1 MIKALSFLM
10 IGLKENRSAI
20 ILPIVLLLP
29 IFSVRYFTNNDG
41 SGHLYIAYVMRQLL
55 AGNDLFTRYFEFNSI
70 ALPNST
76 GHWMIAGLLGVAS
89 PEIVTKLMLAIT
101 FLAFFSSA
109 LYLRYQIRGGQCKT
123 LATMFAALLALNWFW
138 FQGGYNQTLGS
149 AGFAF
154 GLALV
159 YRWRAAFTFRRVA
172 ALSFITLLVYFS
184 HLVSF
189 VLLAGGV
196 LLLSA
201 WQERNAAKRALPA
214 AAVAILPTIPL
225 FLVHILN
232 GSQKGEPFVPHW
244 RGIEGWFDL
253 AGWFRYLVAADPFA
267 LASRKSLP
275 FTDSQ
280 SALFVI
286 LAPFAVI
293 LAAATL
299 LAVGTAVSFWRS
311 DSSERRKMFPLL
323 ILALGLFA
331 AAAFGPGDFGI
342 ANGSVLRER
351 FLIAGLTLFLA
362 VFDAGSVSL
371 LRKTAGAA
379 LALGILMQ
387 FCYLIEYAVY
397 SDRQTREFVAVRQA
411 IEPGN
416 SIASIIVSP
425 RAGKFRCLPAT
436 QISSF
441 LGVNRNVIVW
451 DNYELGHYLFPVIVR
466 DAVDKDFAFRL
477 SSSAVFGPED
487 RFKTYDENFAIMT
500 GVIRNEHER
509 IDRFV
514 FFGKDERIESL
525 LGDYYSVSAVS
536 PTGAV
541 RIFAR
546 KTF

>member
-1 MIKALSFLM
+1 MTRVQAYLM
-10 IGLKENRSAI
+10 NGLKERRFAI

-29 IFSVRYFTNNDG
+29 VFSVRYFTNNDG

-55 AGNDLFTRYFEFNSI
+55 AGNDLFSRYFELNSI

-76 GHWMIAGLLGVAS
+76 GHWIIAGLLGVAS

-101 FLAFFSSA
+101 FLAIFSSA
-109 LYLRYQIRGGQCKT
+109 LYLRYQIRVGQCKT
-123 LATMFAALLALNWFW
+123 LATIFAALLSLNWFW

-154 GLALV
+154 GLALAF
-159 YRWRAAFTFRRVA
+159 RWRAAFTFRRVVT
-172 ALSFITLLVYFS
+172 LSFITLFVYFS

-201 WQERNAAKRALPA
+201 WQERDAAKKAVPA
-214 AAVAILPTIPL
+214 AAIAIFPAIPL
-225 FLVHILN
+225 FLVHIFN
-232 GSQKGEPFVPHW
+232 GSRKGEPFVPHW
-244 RGIEGWFDL
+244 RGLESWFDL

-293 LAAATL
+293 LFAATL

-311 DSSERRKMFPLL
+311 DSAERKKLFPLL
-323 ILALGLFA
+323 VLALGLFA
-331 AAAFGPGDFGI
+331 AAAVGPGDFGI

-351 FLIAGLTLFLA
+351 FLIAGLTLLLA
-362 VFDAGSVSL
+362 VFDAGGVSL
-371 LRKTAGAA
+371 IRKTAGAA
-379 LALGILMQ
+379 LTFGIVMQ
-387 FCYLIEYAVY
+387 FCYLIEFAGY

-436 QISSF
+436 QMSSF

-487 RFKTYDENFAIMT
+487 RFRSYDENFAILR
-500 GVIRNEHER
+500 GVISNEHER

-525 LGDYYSVSAVS
+525 LSDYYTVSTVS
-536 PTGAV
+536 PSGTV